1 MKALLQA
8 LSEQPVDPASGILP
22 MTQAEVLPDA
32 LAAVPRGTWP
42 QPVEVWRQAFGQAWD
57 DALSHWLAS
66 HLPGSMRPRSRREE
80 RASAGGRV
88 RSTGRRLA
96 RCLRKRRSAR
106 RGLRRWVRHAAALT
120 RPASART
127 ASARHHRSARRHR
140 PRRDIGAQDAAARM
154 GRRLERIAV
163 PSVGLTF
170 PASLMA
176 LVVDRHQRGPLRC
189 RRHRLTAPNPQ
200 QLAMAFDPELVAMRQ
215 LQRAQPRQDLI
226 PRPPLRLRAIR
237 PRRRGSGSGESH
249 DGDPGRNDLR
259 QGAPAQWH
267 QSGSVVGQ
275 ETNSPSGYQVRE
287 LSSRQMDR
295 MGVVRS

>member
-1 MKALLQA
+1 MPYEEA
-8 LSEQPVDPASGILP
+8 PCPDDPATL
-22 MTQAEVLPDA
+22 TVLP
-32 LAAVPRGTWP
+32 G
-42 QPVEVWRQAFGQAWD
+42 
-57 DALSHWLAS
+57 
-66 HLPGSMRPRSRREE
+66 GS
-80 RASAGGRV
+80 SAY
-88 RSTGRRLA
+88 SPTDEHRRLVVLLKLNETPHDRISGVLGISHHEA
-96 RCLRKRRSAR
+96 RSIGSPTK
-106 RGLRRWVRHAAALT
+106 HPKPI
-120 RPASART
+120 PASART

-154 GRRLERIAV
+154 GRGLERIAV

-176 LVVDRHQRGPLRC
+176 LVVDRHQRRPLRC

-237 PRRRGSGSGESH
+237 PRRRGSGAGRRH

-275 ETNSPSGYQVRE
+275 DLVFRTG
-287 LSSRQMDR
+287 
-295 MGVVRS
+295 